1 MAKPARLEGLD
12 ALRGIAALC
21 VVGLHTNAVFGGF
34 PWLSKGYLGVDFF
47 LMLSGFLMTQVTEP
61 RLAAGL
67 APARFM
73 VARYKRFWPM
83 MALGSLIGVPYLWVR
98 AGGDI
103 AAFLPALAANLVL
116 LPWPLANLLF
126 ALNIPAWT
134 IFAELVANASHVFAL
149 RWLSARSLVLAL
161 AGLTLLTIWAASSY
175 GSLDVGARPGNWMP
189 AVPRVFMAYVLGI
202 VLGRAGDSLPAVPL
216 PSVLTLA
223 ALPGTLIASVA
234 IGLRHWTFDLAFVL
248 VLCPFVILSAL
259 RIVRPSPLIRL
270 SAAISFPVF
279 AVHLPILEAMREL
292 GFGKGPALIV
302 VAAATAV
309 IVWWTNRPS
318 QRMEPASN

>member
-1 MAKPARLEGLD
+1 LADPARLEGLD

-47 LMLSGFLMTQVTEP
+47 LMLSGFLMTRVTEL

-67 APARFM
+67 TPSRFM

-83 MALGSLIGVPYLWVR
+83 MALGSLIGAPYMWVR
-98 AGGDI
+98 AD
-103 AAFLPALAANLVL
+103 ADLATFLPALAANLLL

-149 RWLSARSLVLAL
+149 RRVGTRWLLVILAVL
-161 AGLTLLTIWAASSY
+161 VMLTIWAASSF
-175 GSLDVGARPGNWMP
+175 GSLDVGARPGNWVP
-189 AVPRVFMAYVLGI
+189 AVPRVFLAYVLGI
-202 VLGRAGDSLPAVPL
+202 VLGRAGDRLPTVPL
-216 PSVLTLA
+216 PAVLTLA

-234 IGLRHWTFDLAFVL
+234 LGLKHWTFDLAFVL
-248 VLCPFVILSAL
+248 VLCPLVLLAAL
-259 RIVRPSPLIRL
+259 RIVRPNRLIRL
-270 SAAISFPVF
+270 SAAISFPIF

-292 GFGKGPALIV
+292 GFGNGPALLV
-302 VAAATAV
+302 VAAVTAI

-318 QRMEPASN
+318 PRMAPAPN